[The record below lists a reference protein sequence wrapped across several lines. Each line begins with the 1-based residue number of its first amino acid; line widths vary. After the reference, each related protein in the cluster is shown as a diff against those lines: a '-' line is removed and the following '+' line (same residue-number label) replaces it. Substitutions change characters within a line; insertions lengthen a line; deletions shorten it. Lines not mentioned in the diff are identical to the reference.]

1 MVLIVINVHFDDAF
15 LMRTDDDH
23 FLKIPNNTDYVTL
36 GNLLN
41 LSVSVTSVS
50 VGKMGII
57 IVTGL

>member
-1 MVLIVINVHFDDAF
+1 MVLIMINDHFDYAF

>member
-1 MVLIVINVHFDDAF
+1 MVLMMINDHFDYAF

-50 VGKMGII
+50 VCKMGII

>member
-1 MVLIVINVHFDDAF
+1 MVLLMINDHFDYAF